1 VHVTVQAAGTARSRA
16 IARYLGLYPR
26 SWRERYGEELADL
39 LDREALGLRTRLDLV
54 RGAVD
59 AHLHPATPSPLPVLT
74 ALTASALATA
84 HALAIASQPV
94 ATEWPGYL
102 DDALPLITGSVAA
115 MIPALI
121 GLWLKLGDDD
131 GPLGRV
137 GVVLGVVGATAWLL
151 ALLAAAARVAYGPAT
166 AAAATVA
173 MAGTAV
179 LGVALFGRSRVAL
192 GVLVAAAGSAG
203 VAPPALAWPAFAAA
217 WTGVAVVLVL
227 DYARRTAVGSGI
239 RHAG

>member
-1 VHVTVQAAGTARSRA
+1 MHVTVQAAGPARSRA

-137 GVVLGVVGATAWLL
+137 GVVLGVVGATA
-151 ALLAAAARVAYGPAT
+151 
-166 AAAATVA
+166 
-173 MAGTAV
+173 
-179 LGVALFGRSRVAL
+179 
-192 GVLVAAAGSAG
+192 VLVAAAGSAG

-239 RHAG
+239 RRAG